1 MLFLCLCRKFHTKIQ
16 IENVEKMNT
25 SCTYAR
31 FPKCNMLLHCSVF
44 CSYDFDHIIDT
55 RWVKTVSYSNFFI
68 WIWHNL
74 VSLVTKESRQW
85 FYFLKTTH
93 LCWFCCHAVE
103 TPVVTCGGI
112 HLTPA
117 GRVSTQSEAYLTR
130 ELNNLIELSH
140 RQPSTA
146 TKTFTTFTDIG
157 LVQGLSG
164 NDKHEPKKHTE
175 IAIDAIT
182 DIKT

>member
-1 MLFLCLCRKFHTKIQ
+1 MLWKLRWSH
-16 IENVEKMNT
+16 VEAFMCQMNAT
-25 SCTYAR
+25 
-31 FPKCNMLLHCSVF
+31 
-44 CSYDFDHIIDT
+44 
-55 RWVKTVSYSNFFI
+55 W
-68 WIWHNL
+68 
-74 VSLVTKESRQW
+74 
-85 FYFLKTTH
+85 
-93 LCWFCCHAVE
+93 
-103 TPVVTCGGI
+103 
-112 HLTPA
+112 
-117 GRVSTQSEAYLTR
+117 VSTQSEAYLTR

>member
-16 IENVEKMNT
+16 VENVEKMNT
-25 SCTYAR
+25 GCTYAH

-74 VSLVTKESRQW
+74 VSLVTKVSRKW

-117 GRVSTQSEAYLTR
+117 GSWLATSTEQHRKVYCIYKWRMSFNAKR
-130 ELNNLIELSH
+130 GILNAWAEQFDWTES
-140 RQPSTA
+140 Q
-146 TKTFTTFTDIG
+146 TT
-157 LVQGLSG
+157 LNSY
-164 NDKHEPKKHTE
+164 
-175 IAIDAIT
+175 
-182 DIKT
+182 